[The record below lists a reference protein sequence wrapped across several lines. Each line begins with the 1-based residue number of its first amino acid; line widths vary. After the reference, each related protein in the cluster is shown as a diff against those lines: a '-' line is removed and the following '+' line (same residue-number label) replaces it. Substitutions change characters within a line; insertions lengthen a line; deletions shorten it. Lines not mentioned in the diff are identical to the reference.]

1 MFNFFYKSTRLYHRN
16 AAISIKTL
24 VLVFNRKNIRSA
36 RGNLLRII
44 DKNKDYYDYLAYQ
57 ADSDDGVTFDRRG
70 SIPLRSA
77 DFFTM
82 LSEHVKNHRYYYRRW
97 FWKEEPAEYNKFFA
111 IRAGVKFFLIG
122 LKLEVDETDFRN
134 CILKSY
140 KMELIKIFEDFDYRG
155 KILDI
160 VSLYDSEILLNLVNK
175 KKIENIKLSEL
186 ISENLSLPD
195 RFYILKNIG
204 IPSIIS
210 PEEIYYG
217 IETYLFS
224 LKNDKHCESKNL
236 TDSEKIVNHGFDK
249 KTSFRNM

>member
-1 MFNFFYKSTRLYHRN
+1 MGCWYLIEK
-16 AAISIKTL
+16 ISAKCEE
-24 VLVFNRKNIRSA
+24 NI
-36 RGNLLRII
+36 LRII

-70 SIPLRSA
+70 SIPLRSV
-77 DFFTM
+77 DFFNV
-82 LSEHVKNHRYYYRRW
+82 LSEDVKNHRYYYRRW

-140 KMELIKIFEDFDYRG
+140 KMNLIKIFEDFDYRG
-155 KILDI
+155 KLLDI
-160 VSLYDSEILLNLVNK
+160 VSVYDSDILLNLVNK

-186 ISENLSLPD
+186 IIENLGLPD
-195 RFYILKNIG
+195 GFYILKNIG